1 MYAGWLVVGGDP
13 LPAAVSIGTNPQF
26 NGRERRVEA
35 YALDRDDLDLYGQ
48 TVAIDLIERL
58 RGQAVFASVAD
69 LQSRM
74 AADVSATRQRLA
86 APGPSGG

>member
-1 MYAGWLVVGGDP
+1 
-13 LPAAVSIGTNPQF
+13 
-26 NGRERRVEA
+26 
-35 YALDRDDLDLYGQ
+35 
-48 TVAIDLIERL
+48 VAIDLIERL

-69 LQSRM
+69 LQSHM